1 MIKTIK
7 GSCFILKL
15 LFKYFSY
22 HILVL
27 FLIMKIKKYNKKLF
41 LFNINFY
48 YSFNICNFLLLFKTL
63 FKKLNNVEKDADSKK
78 YYTYL

>member
-1 MIKTIK
+1 
-7 GSCFILKL
+7 
-15 LFKYFSY
+15 
-22 HILVL
+22 
-27 FLIMKIKKYNKKLF
+27 MKIKKYNKKLF